1 MHTAATRLPLKDIPE
16 RIGNGQQASLQ
27 ARIDLQKF
35 ADHDQWR
42 ARRHRP
48 TGGRDRGLVRW
59 STQMGAAELSP
70 PCGAH
75 GYRYLPAKSL
85 RSSDGRQAHYCH

>member
-1 MHTAATRLPLKDIPE
+1 
-16 RIGNGQQASLQ
+16 
-27 ARIDLQKF
+27 
-35 ADHDQWR
+35 
-42 ARRHRP
+42 
-48 TGGRDRGLVRW
+48 
-59 STQMGAAELSP
+59 MGAAELSP